1 MALCTQRPNQKA
13 DNWLCE
19 LRELSRKSEYNG
31 DCCARCESTRI
42 LGQIV
47 SGVADKEVRIKM
59 LEQGDAFTLDRAVTI
74 LRTAETSQLQAA
86 NLQEDHTINAIVC
99 RSTTAANRQTKRK
112 KTDPADFVEKIPN
125 TSEKIV
131 RPGGRN
137 VGNAAR

>member
-1 MALCTQRPNQKA
+1 
-13 DNWLCE
+13 
-19 LRELSRKSEYNG
+19 
-31 DCCARCESTRI
+31 
-42 LGQIV
+42 
-47 SGVADKEVRIKM
+47 M

-137 VGNAAR
+137 VENAAR